1 MFADD
6 FFAYFFHPRK
16 KVGRSPR
23 GRTTTGLRAG
33 LALINNVVK

>member
-23 GRTTTGLRAG
+23 GQTTNGLRAG
-33 LALINNVVK
+33 LTLNNNVIK